1 MALGNK
7 ARRECQNIPNG
18 GHWKHLLVCHGIGAL
33 VKNNNVA
40 VTDKEG
46 PRCHK
51 IAKLEVS
58 EWIIIELVLLGGF
71 GVKRGHLEDKRDA
84 FRVAH
89 GGKS

>member
-1 MALGNK
+1 M
-7 ARRECQNIPNG
+7 
-18 GHWKHLLVCHGIGAL
+18 VCHGIGAL

-71 GVKRGHLEDKRDA
+71 SVKRGHLEDKRDA
-84 FRVAH
+84 FRVAR